1 MMERNICFASVV
13 SEIQQS
19 DIYMTVKARLFE
31 TPKANL
37 NGARV
42 TAAFIDEIVNNEDK
56 YVGLPL
62 CADAKSLADRK
73 YGHLGH
79 LYDAETG
86 EFHSTQIGSFY
97 KFEKEEFEGGA
108 YLVGYARILKRNK
121 EICSAIAELF
131 SRGDLKFSFEIT
143 CGSYEKLEDGTIMID
158 ASDNN
163 YLEGVAVVSCPACE
177 DAVALDLVA
186 ESEGEQEMEN
196 EKLVA
201 EEATDTS
208 VNAEAEA
215 EEVAEKK
222 VPPFMKKDEDEE
234 EEKEEEDEEVDGACK
249 KKGACGK
256 KKAEAEEEQVAEEEA
271 PTTEETVEEPDKGA
285 TPAPEEI
292 PAEPAAEETPAEEA
306 PTEENTDHTEAPEET
321 TETPEPAA
329 EKEDWRA
336 VLESLKAEIAELKG
350 MQEKYIASLEE
361 KKVNP
366 FIAEITAPVK
376 YSLLE
381 KEESTKSYSL
391 LEKA

>member
-97 KFEKEEFEGGA
+97 KFEKEEFEEGA

-121 EICSAIAELF
+121 KICSAIAELF

-143 CGSYEKLEDGTIMID
+143 CGSYEELEDGTIMID

-201 EEATDTS
+201 EEATDIA

-234 EEKEEEDEEVDGACK
+234 EEEKEEDEEMDGACK

-256 KKAEAEEEQVAEEEA
+256 KKAEAEEEVAEEEA
-271 PTTEETVEEPDKGA
+271 PTTEETVEEK
-285 TPAPEEI
+285 PEEI
-292 PAEPAAEETPAEEA
+292 PAEPAAEETTEEEA

-321 TETPEPAA
+321 TETPEPA